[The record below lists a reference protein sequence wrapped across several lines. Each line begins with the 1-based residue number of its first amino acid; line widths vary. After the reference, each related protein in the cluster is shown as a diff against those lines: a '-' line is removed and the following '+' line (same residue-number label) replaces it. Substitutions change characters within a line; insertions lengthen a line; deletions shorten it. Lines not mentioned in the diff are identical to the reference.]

1 VGPPVPDGVVKAA
14 QGALEPAVPAV
25 LPSLLATKKTTLD
38 EINSLV
44 VNSVVGLLSKFTEQI
59 NNKALYFLAV
69 KKGKKD
75 RSDKCN
81 HCSKVKVLK
90 VKKWVQPVGDDSA
103 AVQSIRISRGH
114 YEGGLRYRNCGFVW
128 VISREVC
135 SESPFVG

>member
-1 VGPPVPDGVVKAA
+1 MVPPVPKGAIQVA
-14 QGALEPAVPAV
+14 QGAVEPAVPAAA
-25 LPSLLATKKTTLD
+25 LSPSATKKTTLD

-75 RSDKCN
+75 RTDKCD

-114 YEGGLRYRNCGFVW
+114 YEGGLRYRCGK
-128 VISREVC
+128 IAHQCGDTSIKQGEV
-135 SESPFVG
+135 